1 MGGRL
6 LEEQGH
12 FAPDRFAEV
21 TTGGCHTTGTP
32 LCPAAMSNPEPK
44 FALVPIARGSSRPHP
59 RKGAR
64 KRWVPMLSTPASSP
78 SASVPVPSLSF
89 LLCFFSPGLFIFLRG
104 RNVGNLPQGWPS
116 FFFFFR
122 LHSSLFYMKEAAERQ
137 MAEWRRQRVLAD
149 CGTVLSA
156 LYNHPEAQGRS
167 HSACSPGQNLEVPGL
182 P

>member
-1 MGGRL
+1 MWGIYHR
-6 LEEQGH
+6 
-12 FAPDRFAEV
+12 A
-21 TTGGCHTTGTP
+21 
-32 LCPAAMSNPEPK
+32 
-44 FALVPIARGSSRPHP
+44 
-59 RKGAR
+59 
-64 KRWVPMLSTPASSP
+64 
-78 SASVPVPSLSF
+78 
-89 LLCFFSPGLFIFLRG
+89 GLH
-104 RNVGNLPQGWPS
+104 
-116 FFFFFR
+116 FFFFR